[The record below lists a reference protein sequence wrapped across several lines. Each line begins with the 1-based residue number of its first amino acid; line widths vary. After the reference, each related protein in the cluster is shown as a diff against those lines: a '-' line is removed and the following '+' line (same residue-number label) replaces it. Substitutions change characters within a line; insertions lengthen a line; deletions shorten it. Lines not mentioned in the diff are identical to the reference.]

1 MFFLGKI
8 KSGIRGELS
17 SCSWHEKWTECP
29 FLVRWRLLQK
39 QFTCNSRHTQY
50 YNNHVSVTSENNMYS
65 KSQTHSYQMDNTL
78 QYPMPIPKENS
89 MYRISHPENHI
100 YYPHRQGLGYT
111 GGMGMGS
118 HMRMSDAQ
126 EQMDYVGGRGRMT
139 MFGYRHRG
147 GKDMLS
153 HFREAND

>member
-1 MFFLGKI
+1 
-8 KSGIRGELS
+8 
-17 SCSWHEKWTECP
+17 
-29 FLVRWRLLQK
+29 
-39 QFTCNSRHTQY
+39 
-50 YNNHVSVTSENNMYS
+50 MYS

-89 MYRISHPENHI
+89 MYRTSHPENHI
-100 YYPHRQGLGYT
+100 YSPHRQGLGYT